1 MQAVAAGLSG
11 CAGNSA
17 ACWKMRMASEI
28 RRLGRDRRFPVICE
42 AAKSKRMLLLPAQ
55 NRAKAGAFAYSR
67 CMLTSGYA
75 SIYENER
82 RRERFHPHR

>member
-17 ACWKMRMASEI
+17 PCWKMRMASEI

-42 AAKSKRMLLLPAQ
+42 AALSKR
-55 NRAKAGAFAYSR
+55 
-67 CMLTSGYA
+67 
-75 SIYENER
+75 R
-82 RRERFHPHR
+82 RRPLTVLDEEAK